1 MRQRKLKLTL
11 LALRDLRDVYDHIAL
26 IDPQNARR
34 FVNRINDKMA
44 WIAKS
49 GLTGVSRDF
58 IPGLRAFS
66 YRDRCI
72 YFLVDNS
79 TMTVLRI
86 LHGRQDTTSKDFPE
100 SEI

>member
-1 MRQRKLKLTL
+1 MC
-11 LALRDLRDVYDHIAL
+11 
-26 IDPQNARR
+26 
-34 FVNRINDKMA
+34 
-44 WIAKS
+44 

>member
-1 MRQRKLKLTL
+1 MMTIMRSSMRKFAPASIGMQTRLC
-11 LALRDLRDVYDHIAL
+11 
-26 IDPQNARR
+26 
-34 FVNRINDKMA
+34 
-44 WIAKS
+44 

-72 YFLVDNS
+72 DLPVDNS
-79 TMTVLRI
+79 TMAVLRI
-86 LHGRQDTTSKDFPE
+86 LHGRQDITSKDFPE